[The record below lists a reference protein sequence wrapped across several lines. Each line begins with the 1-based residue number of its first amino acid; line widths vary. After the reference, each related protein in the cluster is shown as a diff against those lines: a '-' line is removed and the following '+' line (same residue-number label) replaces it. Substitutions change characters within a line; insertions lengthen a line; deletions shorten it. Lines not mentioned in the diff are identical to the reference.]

1 MPPRCVGTRR
11 RTQPLL
17 TENDAIH
24 TKSQDSIG
32 MAART
37 PGVCDLLGYSQHT
50 DDCAANTIQ
59 ELFFFADNIKEW
71 TQPLFLSLTEQQ
83 VALYVDRYIAETPDA
98 GGELATASFT
108 IRRRTSLLR
117 GLLAIRQRFLVHYE
131 YIVAQREGHAAAR
144 ANSRSITRLY
154 TKVKTLYMKN
164 MSPMALSKRRG
175 SEDMG
180 QLVKSEFESN
190 DDKRKRTCAEIS
202 VVKGLRNYTSIFPT
216 LCKIFG
222 IPFLVV
228 RPHSSVFRAGYDS
241 VAIGLL
247 EYYLEKNTIP
257 ETGGHSLTMSSACH
271 ATALMRC
278 EGEWYYYNSVH
289 GIVPIHQHMKIA
301 WVAAILGNEPLA
313 VQMYGGLCFLMK
325 IKGVDVKG
333 TVPVLD
339 PSVAPTPQV
348 ESIWI
353 ESGWTTYADIMKKMP
368 HATRTPYERH
378 ACEVLIH
385 TYETEFFP
393 PTFFIKE
400 GFLLIER
407 ERRRVSPPAAWPPPP
422 PPPPPPPR
430 LPPRAPAFRPK
441 STTAPLPKHPPS
453 RKHRQTRRHRRRV

>member
-1 MPPRCVGTRR
+1 
-11 RTQPLL
+11 
-17 TENDAIH
+17 
-24 TKSQDSIG
+24 
-32 MAART
+32 MAARA

-50 DDCAANTIQ
+50 DDCASNTIQ

-71 TQPLFLSLTEQQ
+71 TQPLFLSVTEQQ
-83 VALYVDRYIAETPDA
+83 VAFYVDRYIAENPDA

-117 GLLAIRQRFLVHYE
+117 GLLTIRQRFLVHYE
-131 YIVAQREGHAAAR
+131 YIVAQREAHAAAR
-144 ANSRSITRLY
+144 ANSRSLTRLY
-154 TKVKTLYMKN
+154 TKVKTLYTKN

-202 VVKGLRNYTSIFPT
+202 VAKGLINYTSIFPT
-216 LCKIFG
+216 LCNIFG

-228 RPHSSVFRAGYDS
+228 RPNSSLFTSGYDP
-241 VAIGLL
+241 VGIGFL

-257 ETGGHSLTMSSACH
+257 GTGGHSLTMSTACH
-271 ATALMRC
+271 AAALMRC
-278 EGEWYYYNSVH
+278 DGAWYYYNSIH

-301 WVAAILGNEPLA
+301 WVTAILGNEPLA

-325 IKGVDVKG
+325 VKGVDVKG
-333 TVPVLD
+333 SVPVLD
-339 PSVAPTPQV
+339 PSVTPTPQV
-348 ESIWI
+348 ESIWT
-353 ESGWTTYADIMKKMP
+353 ESGWITYADLMKKTQ
-368 HATRTPYERH
+368 TRTITPYGRH
-378 ACEVLIH
+378 ACEVLMY

-400 GFLLIER
+400 GFVLVER
-407 ERRRVSPPAAWPPPP
+407 DIGRVSPPAAWPPPP

-441 STTAPLPKHPPS
+441 STTAPLPKLPPS
-453 RKHRQTRRHRRRV
+453 RPSRQTRRHRKRI